1 MESNQDP
8 LVRLKQ
14 QEIDLKAVE
23 MTMKGE
29 ADDNKIMADIG
40 IEAEKLDL
48 ERDKLKAALQQTVV
62 KEGLNAIKESEQQTI
77 DEIKENMQ
85 TLREDK
91 KLRSTERVAAMNSRA
106 RSNGRSD
113 KNNK

>member
-14 QEIDLKAVE
+14 QEIDLKAAE
-23 MTMKGE
+23 MSMKGE
-29 ADDNKIMADIG
+29 VEDNKLMADIG

-48 ERDKLKAALQQTVV
+48 ERDKLKSGMQQTIV
-62 KEGLNAIKESEQQTI
+62 KEGLSAIKESNQETI

-91 KLRSTERVAAMNSRA
+91 KLRSAEKVAAMNARA
-106 RSNGRSD
+106 RTNGRAN